1 MAIRIGDLQ
10 KAAQRY
16 DSYQDAKKDAASIQT
31 QEERNRLAKIHA
43 ELFTAS
49 SERLAALQKTAVA
62 GAAAPPLLD
71 AAAIGAEV
79 SFRDNDMRPVR
90 YLQMAL
96 LAARSVGKITVRDP
110 AANEE
115 GDATGFLVAPGLLLT
130 NWHVLKTAAHADS
143 SFVTFNFEDDL
154 NGRPK
159 GTSIFDLRPGELF
172 VADEELD
179 YAFVAVAKRNA
190 NGHSLT
196 EFGFMRLFEQTGK
209 LDPNQRQA
217 ANVIQHPLGQP
228 KKVVVRDNYFE
239 EVPKDSIDPA
249 RKQNSLFYGSDT
261 LKGSSGSPVCSDEWY
276 VVALHRGGVPETK
289 VIDGQRVV
297 VTREG
302 KPAREGDAERNVRYL
317 ANEGTRVS
325 RLYASLREKSAA
337 GKDDSDDASLAL
349 ERISAVSTNP
359 KLGPIDISTAPLVLP
374 RAIGG
379 EDAGIEEKLTR
390 RKADL
395 YAGAKGYQAN
405 FLGAQFKI
413 DFPELGSEVRREA
426 ATLKNSANVELKY
439 DHFSVIVHA
448 QRRTPIVA
456 ACNVNGKQLW
466 QNAHADNARPKRPQ
480 WTLDPR
486 MDEEF
491 QPDDTIFS
499 TAMQRGHLYKRE
511 DVWAADVEK
520 WDRADKH
527 SFTIT
532 NATPMIGNFNN
543 VEWGDLEDI
552 ITRHLEEGNK
562 LTYFAGPIFD
572 IDDRYFNQLKKG
584 VPAADRKK
592 GMRVPSSFWK
602 IAAWVE
608 DGELKA
614 AGFVLHQT
622 DEIKEHGP
630 ITEEI
635 DFGDYRQEAIS
646 EIEERTGLQFPDLV
660 AVDTFEG

>member
-43 ELFTAS
+43 EFFTAP
-49 SERLAALQKTAVA
+49 SERLAAMQKAAVA
-62 GAAAPPLLD
+62 GVAPPPLLD
-71 AAAIGAEV
+71 AVAIGAEV
-79 SFRDNDMRPVR
+79 AFRDNDMRPVR

-110 AANEE
+110 VANEE

-159 GTSIFDLRPGELF
+159 GTRIFDLRPDELF
-172 VADEELD
+172 VADVELD

-190 NGHSLT
+190 NGNSLT

-289 VIDGQRVV
+289 VIDGKRVV

-302 KPAREGDAERNVRYL
+302 VPAREGDAERNVRYL

-325 RLYASLREKSAA
+325 RLYASLREKAAA

-359 KLGPIDISTAPLVLP
+359 KLGPIDINTAPLVLP
-374 RAIGG
+374 RVVGN
-379 EDAGIEEKLTR
+379 EDAAIQEKLTR

-413 DFPELGSEVRREA
+413 DFPELSSEVLREA
-426 ATLKNSANVELKY
+426 ATLKNSDKIELKY
-439 DHFSVIVHA
+439 DHFSLIVHA

-456 ACNVNGKQLW
+456 ACNVNGRQLW
-466 QNAHADNARPKRPQ
+466 QNAHADAKRPTRPQ

-486 MDEEF
+486 MDDEF

-511 DVWAADVEK
+511 DVWAADTEK

-635 DFGDYRQEAIS
+635 DFGDYQQEAIS
-646 EIEERTGLQFPDLV
+646 EMEDRTGLKFPDLV